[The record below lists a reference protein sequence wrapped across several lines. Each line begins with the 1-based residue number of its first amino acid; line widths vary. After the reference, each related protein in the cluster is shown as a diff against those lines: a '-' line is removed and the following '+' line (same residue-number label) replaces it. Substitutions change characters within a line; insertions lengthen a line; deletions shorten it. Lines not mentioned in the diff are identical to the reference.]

1 MEHSHNNGTAQT
13 PPEFDHSQP
22 HAHIMKESKMSTWKK
37 FKMSMTMT
45 MGMDHT
51 GLAGREMAKMME
63 LDIKRKFYFALIFSI
78 PIIGYSP
85 LGTEILKIHLPQPIP
100 AAWIMLILTT
110 PVFFYA
116 GWIFLYSSYYALKAR
131 TLNMAVLIATGITA
145 AYLAS
150 IALTVAGSP
159 DSYYEAAALL
169 ITFVLFGHWMEMKSR
184 RGTTDALQALFDL
197 VPPQARLL
205 RNGKEVL
212 VPTSEVKVGDILILK
227 PGDKVPVDGEVVSG
241 ETSIDEAL
249 VTGESLPVSKMTGD
263 AVTGGSINQSGT
275 INIKAIKVG
284 SDTALAQI
292 VKLVENAQ
300 NSKAPG
306 QRLADRFAGYLVILA
321 VSSGLLTFAA
331 WSIFSN
337 QGWLFALTLAIS
349 AVVIACP
356 DALGLATP
364 TAVAVATGLGAKH
377 NILIKDASTLEQ
389 AAKIQAVVL
398 DKTGTLTAGKPQ
410 VTDVVTVAGF
420 EQDSLVAL
428 IAAAESG
435 SSHPL
440 AQTVLDE
447 ASKRRLSLSAVDSF
461 ANLAGL
467 GVEANVAGKKVL
479 VGTERLMKDREI
491 SIAPLQEEINRLLA
505 DGKTLMIGAVDG
517 KVTGLIAASD
527 ELKPTAKRAV
537 AAMKELGLEVVMI
550 TGDNQKTAELV
561 AGQLG
566 IERYFAEVMPEDKS
580 NYVKK
585 LQTEGKFT
593 AMVGDGV
600 NDAPAL
606 AQADIGIA
614 IGAGTDVAIATAKI
628 VLMKSDPADIIRAIR
643 LSKATIRK
651 MKQNLGWASVYNIA
665 AIPIAA
671 GALYPAYGIFLRPEF
686 AALLMSVS
694 SIFVAVNAVMLK
706 RAEKQLVEV

>member
-1 MEHSHNNGTAQT
+1 MSAHEHHHTAASGSSAEMVMCPVMMT
-13 PPEFDHSQP
+13 GDS
-22 HAHIMKESKMSTWKK
+22 MSLWQK

-51 GLAGREMAKMME
+51 GLAGREMAMLME
-63 LDIKRKFYFALIFSI
+63 KDIRRKFIFAFIFAL
-78 PIIGYSP
+78 PIIAYSP
-85 LGTEILKIHLPQPIP
+85 LGIDLLKINLPQPIP

-116 GWIFLYSSYYALKAR
+116 GWIFIYSSYYALKAK

-145 AYLAS
+145 AYVAS
-150 IALTVAGSP
+150 IGLTLVGSN

-197 VPPQARLL
+197 VPPQARLIQD
-205 RNGKEVL
+205 GKEVL
-212 VPTSEVKVGDILILK
+212 VPTSEVKVDDILVLK
-227 PGDKVPVDGEVVSG
+227 PGDKVPVDGVVING

-249 VTGESLPVSKMTGD
+249 VTGESLPVSKQQGD
-263 AVTGGSINQSGT
+263 PVTGGSINQSGT
-275 INIKAIKVG
+275 VQFKATKVG

-306 QRLADRFAGYLVILA
+306 QRLADKFAGYLVVLA
-321 VSSGLLTFAA
+321 VSAGLLTFAA
-331 WSIFSN
+331 WSLFSN
-337 QGWLFALTLAIS
+337 QGWLFALTLSIS
-349 AVVIACP
+349 AIVIACP

-364 TAVAVATGLGAKH
+364 TAVAVGTGLGAKH
-377 NILIKDASTLEQ
+377 NILIKDAATLEQ
-389 AAKIQAVVL
+389 ASKIQAVVL
-398 DKTGTLTAGKPQ
+398 DKTGTLTEGKPQ
-410 VTDVVTVAGF
+410 VTDVVTASGISKD
-420 EQDSLVAL
+420 ELIALV
-428 IAAAESG
+428 AAAESG

-440 AQTVLDE
+440 AQTVLNE
-447 ASKRRLSLSAVDSF
+447 ANKRRVKFGAVKSF

-467 GVEANVAGKKVL
+467 GVEAMVDGKRVL
-479 VGTERLMKDREI
+479 VGTERLMKDKKVSTTAVQADI
-491 SIAPLQEEINRLLA
+491 GTLLA
-505 DGKTLMIGAVDG
+505 AGKTLMIAAING
-517 KVTGLIAASD
+517 KVAGVIAASD
-527 ELKPTAKRAV
+527 QLKPTAKRAI
-537 AAMKELGLEVVMI
+537 AAMKELDLEVVMI
-550 TGDNQKTAELV
+550 TGDNQKTAEAV
-561 AGQLG
+561 AKQLG
-566 IERYFAEVMPEDKS
+566 IDRFFAEVLPQDKER
-580 NYVKK
+580 YVKK
-585 LQTEGKFT
+585 LQEEGKFT

-651 MKQNLGWASVYNIA
+651 MKQNLGWASVYNLA

-671 GALYPAYGIFLRPEF
+671 GVLYPAYGISLRPEF
-686 AALLMSVS
+686 SALLMSLS
-694 SIFVAVNAVMLK
+694 SIFVAVNAVLLK
-706 RAEKQLVEV
+706 RAERELVTV